1 MHPYEFCFIYLYCI
15 IICKSDK
22 VTIFT
27 ERRNYNVQWMLKLQC
42 SLNVEI
48 TMQWLMKLQCSLSN
62 EVNLFNEWWIKLQ
75 YSFPWVKKSQCSL
88 SDGVIF
94 LLSDSVTVFTELW
107 SYIVHY
113 LWNFNVH

>member
-1 MHPYEFCFIYLYCI
+1 
-15 IICKSDK
+15 
-22 VTIFT
+22 
-27 ERRNYNVQWMLKLQC
+27 MLKLQC
-42 SLNVEI
+42 SMNVEI
-48 TMQWLMKLQCSLSN
+48 TMLIECWNYNVQWLMKLQCSLSN
-62 EVNLFNEWWIKLQ
+62 EVNWFNEWWIKLQ